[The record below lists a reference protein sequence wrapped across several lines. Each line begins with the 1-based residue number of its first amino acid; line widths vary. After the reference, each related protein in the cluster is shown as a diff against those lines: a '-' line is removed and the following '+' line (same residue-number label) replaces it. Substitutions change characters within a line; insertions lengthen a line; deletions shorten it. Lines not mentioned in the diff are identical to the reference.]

1 MGVNDTTKIVLG
13 SLRYKA
19 SPNTVLSVNVDL
31 NQNEKELIE
40 FDRNVDL
47 SLQQVFTDERQLGTI
62 FRPVTKYS
70 VIFKNEYTGTTNYNP
85 FKDNLYYTNAIAK
98 TISTFP
104 NGNLPPI
111 QPNLNVLW
119 EGYPQY
125 FEFDFIRTDNNV
137 VGYTVPPNNHIN
149 FVNKSA
155 STYNWTH
162 YMSYAFTNEPN
173 RQMYAIDSI
182 TTTSWAWVAS
192 DGIPFIINEGNDD
205 FGPVISFRCP
215 MKHGL
220 NVNEF
225 VELSLTYNNTNVF
238 QVIGLGDS
246 GFGSD
251 EYIFNIYNIGYVGT
265 TFNNGNT
272 GTFKR
277 VINRSNLNETKSEYY
292 VRVHKILTN
301 AEDAVLVKAGFEQ
314 NIYNS
319 KTKFETAV
327 LTPNGVSRSSVKE
340 GGQAY
345 SLSFNVDID
354 VQPLRDNQNRPISEL
369 FFTTIWK
376 GYFGWTNKLKQGWE
390 FNIPLA
396 NSIPN
401 PWWDTSNPL
410 SNANI
415 PTGTYN
421 SLTVPIVGPF
431 IYTENLKP
439 GDLIDGDYCE
449 WNDYEQTERVI
460 SRYNQKITFNQ
471 TYFWLNTDAP
481 QSNQFGYYYNPHDPI
496 VIRRYSSYIEEG
508 DPLKVV
514 NIPDYAFYSNLS
526 NSFRWR
532 DIYPYGFV
540 DNDGVG
546 VDYPFINGKHYPFVN
561 TNFRIIPEGS
571 NVGINNI
578 TVIAEPIIDDCE

>member
-13 SLRYKA
+13 SLRYKS
-19 SPNTVLSVNVDL
+19 SPNSVLSVNVDL
-31 NQNEKELIE
+31 KQNEKELIE

-47 SLQQVFTDERQLGTI
+47 SLQQVFTDERQQGTI

-70 VIFKNEYTGTTNYNP
+70 IIFKNEYTGSTNYSP
-85 FKDNLYYTNAIAK
+85 FRNNLYYTNSIAN

-111 QPNLNVLW
+111 QPLNVYW
-119 EGYPQY
+119 DGYPQY
-125 FEFDFIRTDNNV
+125 FEFDFIRTDNNI

-162 YMSYAFTNEPN
+162 YLSYPFKNEPN
-173 RQMYAIDSI
+173 KQMYVIDNI
-182 TTTSWAWVAS
+182 TSTSWAWVAS
-192 DGIPFIINEGNDD
+192 DGIPFIISQGNDD

-225 VELSLTYNNTNVF
+225 VELSLTYNNTNIF
-238 QVIGLGDS
+238 QVISLGDPA
-246 GFGSD
+246 FGSD
-251 EYIFNIYNIGYVGT
+251 EYIFNIYNIGYIGT

-314 NIYNS
+314 NIYNP

-345 SLSFNVDID
+345 SLSFNVDVD

-376 GYFGWTNKLKQGWE
+376 GYFGWTNKLKQGWN

-396 NSIPN
+396 GSIPN

-410 SNANI
+410 SNSNI

-421 SLTVPIVGPF
+421 SLTVPLVGPF
-431 IYTENLKP
+431 IYTENLKA

-460 SRYNQKITFNQ
+460 SRYNHKITFNE
-471 TYFWLNTDAP
+471 TYFGLNTDAP
-481 QSNQFGYYYNPHDPI
+481 QTNQFGYYYNPHDPI
-496 VIRRYSSYIEEG
+496 VIRRYSTYIEEG

-561 TNFRIIPEGS
+561 TIFRIIPEGS
-571 NVGINNI
+571 NVGIDNI

>member
-19 SPNTVLSVNVDL
+19 SPNSVLSVNVDL

-70 VIFKNEYTGTTNYNP
+70 IIFKNEYTGSTNYNP
-85 FKDNLYYTNAIAK
+85 FKNNLYYTNSIAN

-111 QPNLNVLW
+111 QPLNVYW
-119 EGYPQY
+119 DGYPQY

-238 QVIGLGDS
+238 QVIGLGDPA
-246 GFGSD
+246 FGSD
-251 EYIFNIYNIGYVGT
+251 EYIFNIYNIGYIGT

-345 SLSFNVDID
+345 SLSFNVDVD

-415 PTGTYN
+415 PTSAYN

-431 IYTENLKP
+431 IYTENLKS

-471 TYFWLNTDAP
+471 TYFGLNTDAP
-481 QSNQFGYYYNPHDPI
+481 ESNQFGYYYNC
-496 VIRRYSSYIEEG
+496 
-508 DPLKVV
+508 
-514 NIPDYAFYSNLS
+514 
-526 NSFRWR
+526 NSRQDTLLNNKR
-532 DIYPYGFV
+532 
-540 DNDGVG
+540 
-546 VDYPFINGKHYPFVN
+546 
-561 TNFRIIPEGS
+561 NFKI
-571 NVGINNI
+571 
-578 TVIAEPIIDDCE
+578 

>member
-13 SLRYKA
+13 SLRYK
-19 SPNTVLSVNVDL
+19 SSSDTVLLVNVDL

-47 SLQQVFTDERQLGTI
+47 SLQQVFTDERQLGGI

-70 VIFKNEYTGTTNYNP
+70 IIFNNEYTGSTNYAP
-85 FKDNLYYTNAIAK
+85 FKNNLYYTNAIAN

-104 NGNLPPI
+104 SGNLPPI
-111 QPNLNVLW
+111 TPILTVNW
-119 EGYPQY
+119 DGHPQY

-137 VGYTVPPNNHIN
+137 VGYTIPPNNHIN

-162 YMSYAFTNEPN
+162 YMSYAFTNNPN
-173 RQMYAIDSI
+173 KNMYAIDHI
-182 TTTSWAWVAS
+182 TNASWGWIAS
-192 DGIPFIINEGNDD
+192 DGIPFIIIQGNDD
-205 FGPVISFRCP
+205 FGPFISFRCP

-220 NVNEF
+220 KVNNF
-225 VELSLTYNNTNVF
+225 VELSLMYNNSNIF
-238 QVIGLGDS
+238 QVVSLGDS

-251 EYIFNIYNIGYVGT
+251 EYIFNIYNIGYIGT
-265 TFNNGNT
+265 IFNNGVT

-277 VINRSNLNETKSEYY
+277 VINESNLNETKSKYY

-301 AEDAVLVKAGFEQ
+301 AEDAVLVKSGFEQ
-314 NIYNS
+314 NVYNT

-327 LTPNGVSRSSVKE
+327 LTPNGVSRSSIKE

-345 SLSFNVDID
+345 TLSFNVDID

-369 FFTTIWK
+369 YFTTIWK
-376 GYFGWTNKLKQGWE
+376 GYFGWTKKLKQGWT
-390 FNIPLA
+390 FNIPL
-396 NSIPN
+396 NNLIPN
-401 PWWDTSNPL
+401 PWWEVSNVL
-410 SNANI
+410 SNTNI
-415 PTGTYN
+415 VTNTYN
-421 SLTVPIVGPF
+421 SLTIPIIGPF
-431 IYTENLKP
+431 IYNENLKP

-471 TYFWLNTDAP
+471 SHFSLNTDAP
-481 QSNQFGYYYNPHDPI
+481 QSNQFGYFYTPHDPI
-496 VIRRYSSYIEEG
+496 VIRKYSTYIEEG
-508 DPLKVV
+508 DPLKVI

-532 DIYPYGFV
+532 DLYPYGFV

-546 VDYPFINGKHYPFVN
+546 IEYPFINGKHYPFVN
-561 TNFRIIPEGS
+561 TIFRIIPEGS
-571 NVGINNI
+571 NVGIDNI
-578 TVIAEPIIDDCE
+578 TVISDPIVDDCE

>member
-13 SLRYKA
+13 SLRYKSA
-19 SPNTVLSVNVDL
+19 PNSVLSVNVDL

-47 SLQQVFTDERQLGTI
+47 SLQQVFTDERQLGTT

-85 FKDNLYYTNAIAK
+85 FKNNLYYTNSIAN

-111 QPNLNVLW
+111 QPLNVYW
-119 EGYPQY
+119 DGYPQY

-238 QVIGLGDS
+238 QVIGLGDPA
-246 GFGSD
+246 FGSD
-251 EYIFNIYNIGYVGT
+251 EYIFNIYNIGYIGT

-345 SLSFNVDID
+345 SLSFNVDVD

-415 PTGTYN
+415 PTSAYN

-431 IYTENLKP
+431 IYTENLKS

-460 SRYNQKITFNQ
+460 SRHNHKITFNE
-471 TYFWLNTDAP
+471 TYFGLNTDAP
-481 QSNQFGYYYNPHDPI
+481 QTNQFGYYYNPHDPI
-496 VIRRYSSYIEEG
+496 VLRRYSTYVEEG

-561 TNFRIIPEGS
+561 TIFRIIPEGS
-571 NVGINNI
+571 NVGISNI